1 MYRPPGIIP
10 NQAKIFEKSDLPH
23 KEKLWFC
30 NPSSQVIVRTAKEAP
45 GLKTKDQ
52 QLSSDQIEMKCKEIN
67 TKLSLRENLKEC
79 KVKELNFQQ
88 QYQQQLPP
96 EAEELSTLVES
107 FKDKDSSKDKEIEK
121 YKKNADD
128 KFRKVKNLVPES
140 KVSISN
146 LRMEEFEG
154 EANDR
159 RNKTMMRALNNHSI
173 AAK

>member
-1 MYRPPGIIP
+1 
-10 NQAKIFEKSDLPH
+10 
-23 KEKLWFC
+23 
-30 NPSSQVIVRTAKEAP
+30 
-45 GLKTKDQ
+45 
-52 QLSSDQIEMKCKEIN
+52 
-67 TKLSLRENLKEC
+67 
-79 KVKELNFQQ
+79 
-88 QYQQQLPP
+88 LPP